1 MYFKYLKLL
10 TIKTLNMGLLC
21 NLKFHASL
29 SSGIKD
35 NYFYLKQNKEN
46 YSIIKNLFNQG
57 LCGLYR
63 NKSTDIQCKEFTDP
77 FLGQCFTK
85 NKFSKALY
93 TYIVTLLSTSSFDS
107 L

>member
-1 MYFKYLKLL
+1 MYVY
-10 TIKTLNMGLLC
+10 IYVYQTLNMGLLC

-35 NYFYLKQNKEN
+35 NYFYPKQNKEN
-46 YSIIKNLFNQG
+46 YSIIKNLFNQE

-63 NKSTDIQCKEFTDP
+63 NKSTDIQCKEFTDS

-93 TYIVTLLSTSSFDS
+93 T
-107 L
+107 